1 VIDAI
6 IAVAFCDHMSSSVII
21 AVIFCDH
28 SCHRCDQS
36 CDNLHVGLMGTTTS
50 LLSHVIIPAPVTADA
65 AAHAFFFLA
74 LFARTLLKYFT
85 SRTHAFEALRRL
97 RRRRGTAV
105 FALLHIDNRGKF
117 TRIIIIKKGLNF
129 VMYACMSSQ
138 TSVYTCLRLSV
149 TSVCSSA
156 SLDLL
161 WAVRN

>member
-1 VIDAI
+1 
-6 IAVAFCDHMSSSVII
+6 MSSSVII

-28 SCHRCDQS
+28 NCHRCDHSCHRCDHS
-36 CDNLHVGLMGTTTS
+36 CDYPHVGLMDTTTS

-65 AAHAFFFLA
+65 AAHTFFLA
-74 LFARTLLKYFT
+74 FFARTLLKYFT

-129 VMYACMSSQ
+129 AMYACMSSQ